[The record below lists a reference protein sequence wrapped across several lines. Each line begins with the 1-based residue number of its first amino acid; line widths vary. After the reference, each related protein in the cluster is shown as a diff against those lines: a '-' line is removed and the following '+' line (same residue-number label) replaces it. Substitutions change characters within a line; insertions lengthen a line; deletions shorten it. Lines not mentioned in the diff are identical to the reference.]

1 MKRMNGQV
9 RAGLGMIACVAMTA
23 ALGLSACGSK
33 KNADVDKIAEQLGM
47 KPPSGAITTN
57 GIEAKALTTT
67 KNDWTKIETTG
78 EAPAPAPK
86 EKVDPTTITTDGI
99 VAPMHG
105 MTSAQPTGFRVA
117 YAPTQRFAHFRDA
130 FKQDQVFENV
140 AAMLNQILRMPRL
153 VDIQMVECGTVNAFY
168 DPNNNRIIMCYEL
181 MDYYT
186 KMFKPVSKTNDEL
199 GNAIVGA
206 TFFAFFHELGHG
218 LIHQLD
224 IPAVG
229 REEDA
234 VDQMATL
241 ILMQNGDSGVAA
253 AMSGAKWF
261 ALQADANKKEGA
273 QMPFW
278 DEHSMEEQRFY
289 NIACLVFGSNPEKY
303 GPMVDNNYLPKPRAM
318 RCPDE
323 FAKISNAWEKLL
335 QPHIKDDAAAPVAV
349 PTLPTQ
355 PEETPPAQPT
365 GGPMAPQPLP
375 GDEPTQQP
383 TPAPTPAADQG
394 ISCETVVNHALEVIY
409 TEAMAGAA
417 KAGNAEE
424 VKSQLEANLPII
436 YQQGV
441 QECKDENWPQD
452 ARACVMRASTIAAA
466 QGCGID

>member
-1 MKRMNGQV
+1 
-9 RAGLGMIACVAMTA
+9 VAISGVL
-23 ALGLSACGSK
+23 ALGACGGK
-33 KNADVDKIAEQLGM
+33 KADTDNIAEQLGM

-57 GIEAKALTTT
+57 GVEAKALATT

-78 EAPAPAPK
+78 DAPAPK
-86 EKVDPTTITTDGI
+86 DDVDPTSLTTDGI
-99 VAPMHG
+99 AAPMHG

-117 YAPTQRFAHFRDA
+117 YAPTQRYAHFRDA

-140 AAMLNQILRMPRL
+140 ALMLNQTIKMPRL
-153 VDIQMVECGTVNAFY
+153 LDIQLVECGTINAFY

-186 KMFKPVSKTNDEL
+186 KMFKPVSKTNEEL

-218 LIHQLD
+218 LIHQLG

-241 ILMQNGDSGVAA
+241 ILMENGDSGVAA

-261 ALQADANKKEGA
+261 ALQAEANKKEGA

-303 GPMVDNNYLPKPRAM
+303 GPMVENNYLPKPRAM
-318 RCPDE
+318 RCVDE
-323 FAKISNAWEKLL
+323 YGKISGAWERLL
-335 QPHIKDDAAAPVAV
+335 QPHIKDDAGEEVAAPE
-349 PTLPTQ
+349 LPTQ
-355 PEETPPAQPT
+355 PQAKPAEVP
-365 GGPMAPQPLP
+365 GPMAPKPLP
-375 GDEPTQQP
+375 GGE
-383 TPAPTPAADQG
+383 PAPTAG
-394 ISCETVVNHALEVIY
+394 VTCESVVNHALEVIY
-409 TEAMAGAA
+409 TEAMAQATQQGT
-417 KAGNAEE
+417 AEE
-424 VKSQLEANLPII
+424 MKTQLEANLPTI

-441 QECKDENWPQD
+441 QECNDENWPAE
-452 ARACVMRASTIAAA
+452 ARACVMRATSIAEA

>member
-1 MKRMNGQV
+1 MKRMNGQLCMAAV
-9 RAGLGMIACVAMTA
+9 CVALTA
-23 ALGLSACGSK
+23 ALAACGGK
-33 KNADVDKIAEQLGM
+33 KQSELDKVAEQLGM
-47 KPPSGAITTN
+47 KPPSGAIATN
-57 GIEAKALTTT
+57 GVEAKALATT
-67 KNDWTKIETTG
+67 KNDWTKIEATG
-78 EAPAPAPK
+78 EAPAAPAA
-86 EKVDPTTITTDGI
+86 KVDPTAITTDGI
-99 VAPMHG
+99 VAPMKG
-105 MTSAQPTGFRVA
+105 FSSAQPTGFRVA
-117 YAPTQRFAHFRDA
+117 YAPTQRYSHFRDA

-140 AAMLNQILRMPRL
+140 AAMLNQTIKMPRL
-153 VDIQMVECGTVNAFY
+153 VDIQLVECGTVNAFY

-186 KMFKPVSKTNDEL
+186 KMFKPVSKTNEEL

-218 LIHQLD
+218 LIHQLE

-241 ILMQNGDSGVAA
+241 ILMENGDSGVAA

-261 ALQADANKKEGA
+261 ALQAEANKKEGS

-303 GPMVDNNYLPKPRAM
+303 SPMVENNYLPKPRAM
-318 RCPDE
+318 RCPSE
-323 FAKISNAWEKLL
+323 YTRIAGAWERLL
-335 QPHIKDDAAAPVAV
+335 QPHINDEAGEPVAL

-355 PEETPPAQPT
+355 PKPAETPPQPT
-365 GGPMAPQPLP
+365 GGGPMAPQPLP
-375 GDEPTQQP
+375 GGEPPTQQP
-383 TPAPTPAADQG
+383 AADPSG
-394 ISCETVVNHALEVIY
+394 AITCEAVVNHALEVIY
-409 TEAMAGAA
+409 TEAMAQAQQQ
-417 KAGNAEE
+417 GNADEM
-424 VKSQLEANLPII
+424 KAQLEANLPII

-441 QECKDENWPQD
+441 QECNDENWPQD
-452 ARACVMRASTIAAA
+452 ARACVMKAQSIAQA